1 VFENVEKTDEMLC
14 LEAQQ
19 GNLNSREE
27 LVIRYSKVVENI
39 TRTYFL
45 VGGDEDDLV
54 QEGKLGLLNAIC
66 SFNPDKASF
75 FEPFAK
81 ICIKRRVIDSIRRA
95 SSLKHSFLN
104 KAISIDY
111 ISEKDISTSY
121 PELMR
126 DLLDPESIYIDR
138 EETNSLRKE
147 IDNLLSGVEK
157 QVLALYLEGF
167 SYVEIAENIE
177 KSVKTVDNAISRI
190 RKKFLEHFGK

>member
-1 VFENVEKTDEMLC
+1 
-14 LEAQQ
+14 
-19 GNLNSREE
+19 
-27 LVIRYSKVVENI
+27 
-39 TRTYFL
+39 
-45 VGGDEDDLV
+45 
-54 QEGKLGLLNAIC
+54 
-66 SFNPDKASF
+66 
-75 FEPFAK
+75 K